1 MTDKPNVVQRVL
13 DSVSKVRPNEF
24 QATLLSFIWVFTVMA
39 AYYIIRA
46 GRDAL
51 SSDWSDAQLSWLWT
65 STFVFSAVA
74 VSIYGLVVSNIRFRV
89 IVPTIYGLFA
99 ATFIGFYLSGTFL
112 GDNDLVNRMFYVWV
126 SVFALFHLSVFWT
139 FMSGLYNR
147 EQSKRLFSVIATGTI
162 LGAIAGS
169 GFVSVWGEQIGS
181 LNGLLVAS
189 VMLLAPIPIMSR
201 LDQLRDTD
209 LGNADTQAQLLRGAK
224 LGVNPFAGF
233 TRFAS
238 NPYLLWIGLFI
249 LLYVTMNT
257 FLYYEIR
264 KVFSGMERAAR
275 YAAWANID
283 LAVNILAALTALFA
297 TGRITTR
304 LGISFTLA
312 LVPLIMLGGWVVV
325 AMSPVLA
332 SVVATQIIRR
342 AGNYGITR
350 PGREMLFTVVDTE
363 TRVKSKPVIDTVV
376 YRGGDVATGWFYTLL
391 TTKFGLALSG
401 IAVVGAVVAGI
412 WALVGV
418 KLGRLFDRR
427 QDDGVGSA
435 AERETSA

>member
-1 MTDKPNVVQRVL
+1 MTTKPNAIQRIL
-13 DSVSKVRPNEF
+13 DAVSKVRPNEF
-24 QATLLSFIWVFTVMA
+24 HATLLSFTWVFTVMA

-51 SSDWSDAQLSWLWT
+51 SSDWTDAQLSWLWT

-112 GDNDLVNRMFYVWV
+112 GDNDLVNRTFYVWV

-162 LGAIAGS
+162 LGAVAGS
-169 GFVSVWGEQIGS
+169 GFVSAFGQKIGS

-189 VMLLAPIPIMSR
+189 VMLLAPIPIMAR
-201 LDQLRDTD
+201 LDRLRDTA
-209 LGNADTQAQLLRGAK
+209 LGNADGQADLLRGSK

-233 TRFAS
+233 TRFVS
-238 NPYLLWIGLFI
+238 NRYLLWIGLFI

-283 LAVNILAALTALFA
+283 LAVNTLAALTALFA

-304 LGISFTLA
+304 LGVSFTLA

-332 SVVATQIIRR
+332 SVVGTQIIRR

-376 YRGGDVATGWFYTLL
+376 YRGGDVVTGWFYTLL

-401 IAVVGAVVAGI
+401 IAVVGAVVAGF

-427 QDDGVGSA
+427 RDDGQESA
-435 AERETSA
+435 EQQELTT